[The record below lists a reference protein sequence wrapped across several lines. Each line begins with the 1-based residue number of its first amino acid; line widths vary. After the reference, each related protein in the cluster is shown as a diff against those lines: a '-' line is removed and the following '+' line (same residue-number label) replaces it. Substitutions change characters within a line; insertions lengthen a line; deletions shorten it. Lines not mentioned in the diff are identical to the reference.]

1 MNMDVGKYQIA
12 EILAVYTDKMLR
24 KGKKDIASSIEE
36 LIDQQVSLFS
46 FLIDKDLYIEVYRN
60 NLARRLLQEK
70 SEDIEAEKQMISH
83 LKINCGLAQIKMLE
97 GMISDL
103 MIAKDEIKSFEATN
117 AFQQQTFEY

>member
-1 MNMDVGKYQIA
+1 MNMDVGKYQVA

-24 KGKKDIASSIEE
+24 KGSRKDIDGNIED

-60 NLARRLLQEK
+60 NLARRLLQDK

-103 MIAKDEIKSFEATN
+103 SLAKEEIKSFETTN
-117 AFQQQTFEY
+117 AF